1 MIKKCTTSPS
11 VPAKAEL
18 LVIGLFQGELD
29 VMGSLELGQETVS
42 WFSDECER
50 CDFKAE
56 KKQKLEFSPISG
68 LKILVVGLG
77 QRDDM
82 EPEDRLAL
90 GAMATRTAREHKMKQ
105 GCLIFADGFPDHE
118 SLTDV
123 SCGLYLGDYRF
134 ERYQTQNTAPESF
147 QTWTLQHD
155 NKASASLKKAKA
167 LSEGICRARD
177 WVNEPGNR
185 LTPVVLGQQAQEMAE
200 EKGLKIKVLGPKEI
214 AKARMKLFLSVSDGS
229 TANPPALIHVE
240 YKPKKKS
247 TRKVFLVGKGVTFD
261 SGGLSLK
268 PPKSMMTMKCDMG
281 GAAAVLGAM
290 SAIADLKPDVEVHA
304 VVAATENMADGS
316 ATRPGDVVES
326 RSGKTVEI
334 LNTDAEG
341 RLTLADALSYSVDQ
355 KATEVIDLATLT
367 GACMVALGP
376 HMAALYSD
384 DDELQHGLLEAASKS
399 SEEIWPMPLSK
410 KLKASIK
417 SPIADLKNI
426 GGPHGGSITAALFLQ
441 EFVGETPWAH
451 LDIAGPAF
459 SESDSAYGIK
469 GGSGYGVRT
478 LVEYLCS

>member
-1 MIKKCTTSPS
+1 MIKKCTASPS
-11 VPAKAEL
+11 IPPRAEL
-18 LVIGLFQGELD
+18 VVIGLFQGELD

-50 CDFKAE
+50 VSFKGE
-56 KKQKLEFSPISG
+56 KTQTLEFSPLSG
-68 LKILVVGLG
+68 LKIVVIGLG
-77 QRDDM
+77 QRDDID
-82 EPEDRLAL
+82 PEDRLTL
-90 GAMATRTAREHKMKQ
+90 GATATRTAREHNMKH

-118 SLTDV
+118 SLIDV
-123 SCGLYLGDYRF
+123 SLGLYLGDYRF
-134 ERYQTQNTAPESF
+134 DRYHTQKTASENL
-147 QTWTLQHD
+147 QTWSLQHD
-155 NKASASLKKAKA
+155 SKARSSLKKAKA

-185 LTPVVLGQQAQEMAE
+185 LTPVVLGQQACQMAE
-200 EKGLKIKVLGPKEI
+200 DKGLKVKVLGPKEI
-214 AKARMKLFLSVSDGS
+214 AAANMKLFLSVSDGS
-229 TANPPALIHVE
+229 TSNPPALIHVE
-240 YKPKKKS
+240 YKPKNKS
-247 TRKVFLVGKGVTFD
+247 DRKVFLVGKGVTFD

-290 SAIADLKPDVEVHA
+290 SSIADLKPDVEVHA
-304 VVAATENMADGS
+304 VVAATENMVDGS
-316 ATRPGDVVES
+316 ATRPGDVIES

-341 RLTLADALSYSVDQ
+341 RLTLADALSYAIDQ
-355 KATEVIDLATLT
+355 NATEVIDLATLT

-376 HMAALYSD
+376 HMAALYSE
-384 DDELQHGLLEAASKS
+384 DDELQHGLLEAAAKS
-399 SEEIWPMPLSK
+399 AEEIWPMPLSK

-478 LVEYLCS
+478 LVEYICS